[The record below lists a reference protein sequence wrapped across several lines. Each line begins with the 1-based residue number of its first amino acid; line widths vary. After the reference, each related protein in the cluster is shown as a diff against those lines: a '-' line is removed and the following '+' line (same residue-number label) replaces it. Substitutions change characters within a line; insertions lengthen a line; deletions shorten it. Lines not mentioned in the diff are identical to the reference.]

1 MRYDTL
7 EEMHDRYAE
16 MMVPGFTVSVLCAGY
31 AFEVKEAQVRLAEL
45 VAIDVALAEYYEYR
59 ASIGEVTAEP
69 VPRHQLD
76 VERIIE
82 LLEA

>member
-16 MMVPGFTVSVLCAGY
+16 MMVPGFTLSVLCADY
-31 AFEVKEAQVRLAEL
+31 AFEVKEAQVRLAEVL
-45 VAIDVALAEYYEYR
+45 SIDVALAEYYEYR
-59 ASIGEVTAEP
+59 ASIGEATAEP
-69 VPRHQLD
+69 VPQHQLD
-76 VERIIE
+76 VERITE